1 MLFESIMK
9 EKLLMI
15 FFEEQE
21 KKKYLMDVINREMKI
36 NVMREK
42 FEIKYNVVVKV
53 KEFEVEI

>member
-53 KEFEVEI
+53 KEFEVKI